1 MAKKPCI
8 DESKLISNPFVNSP
22 EFTIRIREFREETDV
37 VNLNKISNG
46 VILQAAFK
54 IPTSR
59 VVEQENY
66 TKLFTRQAFRLHIM
80 ALPSRA
86 RDLFLWITYE
96 LDSGKDYLWINKV
109 RYLAECTVSL
119 NTYKESI
126 LDLTT
131 GGVITPTVYND
142 TYWINPLFFF
152 NGDRIKKYQD
162 KLTTV

>member
-1 MAKKPCI
+1 
-8 DESKLISNPFVNSP
+8 
-22 EFTIRIREFREETDV
+22 
-37 VNLNKISNG
+37 
-46 VILQAAFK
+46 
-54 IPTSR
+54 
-59 VVEQENY
+59 
-66 TKLFTRQAFRLHIM
+66 M
-80 ALPSRA
+80 ALSSRA

-96 LDSGKDYLWINKV
+96 LDSGKDFLWINKV
-109 RYLAECTVSL
+109 RYMKECTVSL

-131 GGVITPTVYND
+131 AGVITPTVYHD